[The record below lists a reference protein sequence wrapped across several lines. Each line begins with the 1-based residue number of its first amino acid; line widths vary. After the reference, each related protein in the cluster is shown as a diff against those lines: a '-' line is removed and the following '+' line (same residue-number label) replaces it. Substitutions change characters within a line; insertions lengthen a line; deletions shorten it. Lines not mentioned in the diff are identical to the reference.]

1 MRRWKRAIVL
11 GCAVTVLTG
20 GALAVPS
27 AWAAAGN
34 PIINDCEA
42 SGQLTH
48 AYTLSQL
55 RHALAVMPASV
66 KQYTNCYDVI
76 QQALIQARK
85 TGSAGPAASG
95 GSGGSFLPTPVLII
109 LIVLVL
115 AALGLGG
122 LALVR
127 RRRRPSDG
135 RSPHGGSPE

>member
-76 QQALIQARK
+76 EKALIQARK
-85 TGSAGPAASG
+85 TGTAGPAPSG
-95 GSGGSFLPTPVLII
+95 GGAGGSFLPTPVIVI
-109 LIVLVL
+109 LAVLVV
-115 AALGLGG
+115 AALGFGG
-122 LALVR
+122 LALA
-127 RRRRPSDG
+127 RRRRPPG
-135 RSPHGGSPE
+135 AGPGE